1 MRAVTFVD
9 PILVVL
15 VLAVVIGLARGG
27 KLGNLADAS
36 ITAWWLLPAGLAMQV
51 AANLLPRPDAGV
63 SGWAVGLLLGSY
75 VPLLVVAALNR
86 RSPGMWLAAVGI
98 LMNFSVIAANQG
110 MPVSVEAAVLAGAES
125 TNLDLDAKHR
135 ILDTDSL
142 LPFLAD
148 VIPLRALRQVISL
161 GDVFL
166 AVGLGQ
172 FLEAEMRRPVRY
184 FRHGGRGTPGSAAPG

>member
-9 PILVVL
+9 PILLVL
-15 VLAVVIGLARGG
+15 VLAAAVGLARGG
-27 KLGNLADAS
+27 RLGNLADAS
-36 ITAWWLLPAGLAMQV
+36 IAAWWLLPIGLAMQV
-51 AANLLPRPDAGV
+51 AANLLSRPDDGV
-63 SGWAVGLLLGSY
+63 SALAVTLLLGSY
-75 VPLLVVAALNR
+75 VPLLLVVALNR

-125 TNLDLDAKHR
+125 ADLDLDAKHR
-135 ILDTDSL
+135 LLDEDSL

-148 VIPLRALRQVISL
+148 VIPFRALRQVVSL

-172 FLEAEMRRPVRY
+172 FLEAEMRRPIRY

>member
-1 MRAVTFVD
+1 MTFVD

-15 VLAVVIGLARGG
+15 VLAAVVGLARGG
-27 KLGNLADAS
+27 KLSNLADAS
-36 ITAWWLLPAGLAMQV
+36 ITAWWLLPIGLAMQV
-51 AANLLPRPDAGV
+51 AANLLPRPDEGV
-63 SGWAVGLLLGSY
+63 NALAVTLLLGSY
-75 VPLLVVAALNR
+75 VPLLVVVVLNR

-110 MPVSVEAAVLAGAES
+110 MPVSVEAAVLAGAET

-135 ILDTDSL
+135 ILDGDSL

-148 VIPLRALRQVISL
+148 VIPLGALRQVVSL

>member
-1 MRAVTFVD
+1 MTFVD

-27 KLGNLADAS
+27 KLSNLADAS
-36 ITAWWLLPAGLAMQV
+36 ISAWWLLPVGLGMQV
-51 AANLLPRPDAGV
+51 AANLLPRPEQGV
-63 SGWAVGLLLGSY
+63 SGPAVALLLGSY
-75 VPLLVVAALNR
+75 APLLVVVVLNR
-86 RSPGMWLAAVGI
+86 LSPGMWLAAVGI

-110 MPVSVEAAVLAGAES
+110 MPVSVEAALLAGAES
-125 TNLDLDAKHR
+125 AELDLDAKHR
-135 ILDTDSL
+135 ILDDESR

-148 VIPLRALRQVISL
+148 VIPLEVLGQVVSL

>member
-1 MRAVTFVD
+1 MTFVD

-15 VLAVVIGLARGG
+15 VLAAVVGLARGG
-27 KLGNLADAS
+27 KLSNLADAS
-36 ITAWWLLPAGLAMQV
+36 ITAWWLLPIGLAMQV
-51 AANLLPRPDAGV
+51 AANLLPRPDEGV
-63 SGWAVGLLLGSY
+63 NALAVTLLLGSY
-75 VPLLVVAALNR
+75 VPLLVVVVLNR

-110 MPVSVEAAVLAGAES
+110 MPVSVEAAVLAGAET

-135 ILDTDSL
+135 ILDGDSL

-148 VIPLRALRQVISL
+148 VIPLRTLRQVVSL

>member
-51 AANLLPRPDAGV
+51 AANLLPRPDEGV